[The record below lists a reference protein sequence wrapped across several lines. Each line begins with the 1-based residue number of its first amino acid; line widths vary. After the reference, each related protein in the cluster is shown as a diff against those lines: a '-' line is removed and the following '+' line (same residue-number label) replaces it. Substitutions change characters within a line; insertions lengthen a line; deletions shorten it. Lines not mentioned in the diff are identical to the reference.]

1 MIKMDYYRATVSFK
15 KTACISPERA
25 QYNSTGRRPVYQIA
39 KNKSPERAQYV
50 KAMQE
55 RNIFHP
61 PNMYE

>member
-50 KAMQE
+50 KAM
-55 RNIFHP
+55 
-61 PNMYE
+61 